1 MDKIPFLLKALIVAI
16 NLIGFGYL
24 TLSDFLTISKQI
36 STKLI
41 IIFRPILS
49 LSIGIIISQIVIL
62 YLFFAANIVPIH
74 KITCEH
80 SIRDIST
87 ANFIFNS
94 KQKYLPTNCKV
105 SEINLFNHENNLKL
119 IPKLLEAKIEERV
132 EIDEKDRSK
141 YSYRIILLNQTG
153 TIPFTDYRYTD
164 STINEFKLLASSIND
179 FLVNNRAE
187 KLVRIIDDRYLV
199 YAGVGLSIF
208 FALISLLL
216 ILTGLFIDF
225 CFDKE
230 TSMLTVSRYRCL
242 GIFGKQEF
250 QYSFN
255 EIIDVKNERIETS
268 ENYYNKVVLILPSNK
283 LSLSPNISFS
293 RSVSIGF
300 ITQHIKNEE
309 YIVKV
314 IKDFLEME

>member
-1 MDKIPFLLKALIVAI
+1 MDKIPFFLKAIIVAI

-24 TLSDFLTISKQI
+24 TLSNLLTISKQT

-41 IIFRPILS
+41 ITFRPILS

-62 YLFFAANIVPIH
+62 YLFFAVNIVPIH

-80 SIRDIST
+80 SIQDIST
-87 ANFIFNS
+87 ANFDFNL
-94 KQKYLPTNCKV
+94 KHKYLPTNCKI
-105 SEINLFNHENNLKL
+105 SEINLFNNENNLKL
-119 IPKLLEAKIEERV
+119 IPNLLQAKIEQIET
-132 EIDEKDRSK
+132 DEQDKSK
-141 YSYRIILLNQTG
+141 YSYRMILLNQSE
-153 TIPFTDYRYTD
+153 TIPFTDYTY
-164 STINEFKLLASSIND
+164 INSKIDELRLFASSIND
-179 FLVNNRAE
+179 FLFDSRE
-187 KLVRIIDDRYLV
+187 IKLVRIIDERYLV
-199 YAGVGLSIF
+199 YAGIGLSIF
-208 FALISLLL
+208 FALIFLLL

-230 TSMLTVSRYRCL
+230 TAYLTVTRYRCL

-250 QYSFN
+250 KYSFN

-268 ENYYNKVVLILPSNK
+268 ESYHNRVCVKVPNEK
-283 LSLSPNISFS
+283 LFLTPTISFS

-300 ITQHIKNEE
+300 FRQHIENKD

-314 IKDFLEME
+314 IKDFLGMK